1 MSNGKQLEKVL
12 ELRKKL
18 EKYSAISFTLI
29 AVRETDIR
37 EDDAVLKAAQINT
50 LQGPDASN
58 IKDLKAWMRRSCAGF
73 GNDWIVAPGIE
84 AFTWSKMHERDLV
97 CLSPKHIDLFTRKII
112 YGLLVAYSRFQDF
125 FKKVSSLS
133 ACLEIDI
140 SASCS

>member
-73 GNDWIVAPGIE
+73 GNDRIVAPGIE
-84 AFTWSKMHERDLV
+84 AFTWSKCTKE
-97 CLSPKHIDLFTRKII
+97 T
-112 YGLLVAYSRFQDF
+112 
-125 FKKVSSLS
+125 
-133 ACLEIDI
+133 
-140 SASCS
+140 